1 MRLDW
6 QTNRLAHPVENV
18 CLLPPPAPSQELGP
32 GSGPGTFLRGVM
44 ETFDGSDYLPSRDDD
59 RLSSQ
64 LERVKALMADA
75 QWRSLNQ
82 IASATGAPAASVS
95 AQLRH
100 LRKERFGANTVNK
113 RYVERGHYLY
123 QVIMRD

>member
-1 MRLDW
+1 VRLER

-32 GSGPGTFLRGVM
+32 GSGPGTFFRGLM
-44 ETFDGSDYLPSRDDD
+44 ETFNGSDYVAERDDE

-64 LERVKALMADA
+64 LERVKALMSDS

-100 LRKERFGANTVNK
+100 LRKERFGSNTVNK
-113 RYVERGHYLY
+113 RYVERGVFLY
-123 QVIMRD
+123 QLIMRD

>member
-1 MRLDW
+1 
-6 QTNRLAHPVENV
+6 
-18 CLLPPPAPSQELGP
+18 
-32 GSGPGTFLRGVM
+32 M
-44 ETFDGSDYLPSRDDD
+44 EAFSGSDYVAERDDE

-64 LERVKALMADA
+64 LERVRDLMADS

-100 LRKERFGANTVNK
+100 LRKERFGSNTVNK
-113 RYVERGHYLY
+113 RYIDRGHYLY
-123 QVIMRD
+123 QVVMRD

>member
-1 MRLDW
+1 
-6 QTNRLAHPVENV
+6 
-18 CLLPPPAPSQELGP
+18 
-32 GSGPGTFLRGVM
+32 M
-44 ETFDGSDYLPSRDDD
+44 EAFHGSDYLPARDDE

-64 LERVKALMADA
+64 LERVRDLMADS

-100 LRKERFGANTVNK
+100 LRKERFGSNTVNK
-113 RYVERGHYLY
+113 RYIDRGHYLY

>member
-1 MRLDW
+1 
-6 QTNRLAHPVENV
+6 
-18 CLLPPPAPSQELGP
+18 
-32 GSGPGTFLRGVM
+32 M
-44 ETFDGSDYLPSRDDD
+44 EAFSGSDYVAERDDE

-82 IASATGAPAASVS
+82 IALATGPPAASVS

-100 LRKERFGANTVNK
+100 LRKERFGSNTVNK
-113 RYVERGHYLY
+113 RYIDRGHYLY
-123 QVIMRD
+123 QVVMRD